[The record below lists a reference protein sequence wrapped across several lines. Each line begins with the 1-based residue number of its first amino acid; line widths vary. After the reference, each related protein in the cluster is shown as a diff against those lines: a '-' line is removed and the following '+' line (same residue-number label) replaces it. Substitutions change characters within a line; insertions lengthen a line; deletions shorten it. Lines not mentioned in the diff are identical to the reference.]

1 MHLSFFCW
9 FATSAA
15 GNESKALFVSFLCY
29 LLATGQKTAC
39 PKMQTEPTEPAVL
52 REFCQTAIDN
62 SNVLHAP
69 TGRAHKLL
77 KLYEENRRDRGYE
90 HGSLRHFIRVVCFAH
105 HSCVNALWR
114 QLLFC
119 CSWSR
124 CLVFKY
130 VQNRWGKRC
139 SSYVDLIYHVWWL
152 KHMFLYIVIWTL
164 PFLTWFNSSFWF

>member
-1 MHLSFFCW
+1 
-9 FATSAA
+9 
-15 GNESKALFVSFLCY
+15 
-29 LLATGQKTAC
+29 
-39 PKMQTEPTEPAVL
+39 
-52 REFCQTAIDN
+52 
-62 SNVLHAP
+62 
-69 TGRAHKLL
+69 
-77 KLYEENRRDRGYE
+77 
-90 HGSLRHFIRVVCFAH
+90 
-105 HSCVNALWR
+105 VNALWR

-164 PFLTWFNSSFWF
+164 PFLTWFNSSFWFLFLYFVLVWWSQKVWCIEVRLPCCALSWLDKIELSVRIGVFGGWYMD